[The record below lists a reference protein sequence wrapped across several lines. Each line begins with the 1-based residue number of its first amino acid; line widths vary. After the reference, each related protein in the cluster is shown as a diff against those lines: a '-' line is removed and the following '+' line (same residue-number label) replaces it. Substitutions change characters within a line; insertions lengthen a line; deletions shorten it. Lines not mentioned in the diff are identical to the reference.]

1 MCFIRINIK
10 ISINA
15 PSKKYVSVLLYTSA
29 LQSPYLVACGVGS
42 PSYEVEESVYY
53 MAVEPSDRRRD
64 ATEDDAVR
72 DELIYFV
79 DIETVV
85 GCPVQSGGTVWQVC
99 LPMAV
104 VDSQVHT
111 SGQNDGA
118 HGNHSR
124 LVTATEL
131 SRSTVYDSPLALMK
145 SSKGNETGHTS
156 DGSQED

>member
-1 MCFIRINIK
+1 MLQARIR
-10 ISINA
+10 
-15 PSKKYVSVLLYTSA
+15 SVLLYTSA

-85 GCPVQSGGTVWQVC
+85 GCPVQSGEPFGKFICQWLLRT
-99 LPMAV
+99 
-104 VDSQVHT
+104 QVHA

-118 HGNHSR
+118 TAITT
-124 LVTATEL
+124 LVTATEV
-131 SRSTVYDSPLALMK
+131 SR
-145 SSKGNETGHTS
+145 
-156 DGSQED
+156 